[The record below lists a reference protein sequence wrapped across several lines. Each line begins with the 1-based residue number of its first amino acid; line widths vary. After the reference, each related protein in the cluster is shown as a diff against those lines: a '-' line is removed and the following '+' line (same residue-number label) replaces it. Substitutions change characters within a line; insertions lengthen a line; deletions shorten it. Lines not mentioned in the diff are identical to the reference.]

1 MKKSCLGKTCKAASS
16 VFPQVGQVWGEG
28 GGGWREVEQTACV
41 HAVSA
46 QSVWAAHLP
55 ADRLCSAGPGGVFT
69 AADSGSVHRTARKHQ
84 RTAPSSILTLQNSS
98 TNSCYLLSSK
108 ILLINIPFYKYN
120 LLFKGFILERN
131 DPQACIKLIK
141 SGSKD
146 IYDVTSDFCFI

>member
-1 MKKSCLGKTCKAASS
+1 MCRKVVSVRLGS

-28 GGGWREVEQTACV
+28 GGGWREVEQTTCV

-46 QSVWAAHLP
+46 QSVRAAHLP
-55 ADRLCSAGPGGVFT
+55 ADRLRSAGPGGVFT

-84 RTAPSSILTLQNSS
+84 RTDLSSVLTLQ
-98 TNSCYLLSSK
+98 NSCYLLSSK
-108 ILLINIPFYKYN
+108 ILLINIPFYQYT

-131 DPQACIKLIK
+131 YPQACIKLIK

-146 IYDVTSDFCFI
+146 IYDVTSDFGSSKNPF